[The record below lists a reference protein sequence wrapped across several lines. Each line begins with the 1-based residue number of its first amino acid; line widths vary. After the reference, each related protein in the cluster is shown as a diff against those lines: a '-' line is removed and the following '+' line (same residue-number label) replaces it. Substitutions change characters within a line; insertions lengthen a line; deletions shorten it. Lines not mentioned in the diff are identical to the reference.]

1 MSCNTLLMLT
11 VIPPNQGMETRRE
24 SSGAIYSLVMK
35 ERRDEN
41 TTYTDLSSVLRLNNP
56 SQAENKQQNDSL
68 GAIDPVIDHLM
79 GSKAF
84 KFVIWGSMGGVLAL
98 GLAVM
103 VVLTFFARHD
113 KLEILRGIILTAG
126 IPAFVGYVPVI
137 TAAAMLCS
145 RRLR

>member
-68 GAIDPVIDHLM
+68 GSIDPVIDHLM

-98 GLAVM
+98 GLAV
-103 VVLTFFARHD
+103 VVVVTFFGRD
-113 KLEILRGIILTAG
+113 DGLEILRWRLLMVG
-126 IPAFVGYVPVI
+126 IPAFVGYVPVM
-137 TAAAMLCS
+137 TAIAMLCS

>member
-79 GSKAF
+79 GSKS
-84 KFVIWGSMGGVLAL
+84 VQICDMGVYGGRAGAGTRRYGRV
-98 GLAVM
+98 
-103 VVLTFFARHD
+103 D
-113 KLEILRGIILTAG
+113 ILCT
-126 IPAFVGYVPVI
+126 
-137 TAAAMLCS
+137 S
-145 RRLR
+145 R